1 LGVLHAL
8 SISASGY
15 GTGHSVNFFQ
25 SVQGIEPWQRARRLG
40 VSTIIEAKHILA
52 SSAIPFIFPAVR
64 INREY
69 FGDGSMRQIAPI
81 SPALHLGAVRVLVI
95 GHGADT
101 GDTTRPHQGG
111 RLSSLARIA
120 GHRAG
125 QYFPRQP

>member
-40 VSTIIEAKHILA
+40 VSTIIEAKHIWRLRQFRYF
-52 SSAIPFIFPAVR
+52 SAVR

-69 FGDGSMRQIAPI
+69 FGDGSMRR
-81 SPALHLGAVRVLVI
+81 L
-95 GHGADT
+95 
-101 GDTTRPHQGG
+101 
-111 RLSSLARIA
+111 RLSVLRCIWALS
-120 GHRAG
+120 G
-125 QYFPRQP
+125 YW